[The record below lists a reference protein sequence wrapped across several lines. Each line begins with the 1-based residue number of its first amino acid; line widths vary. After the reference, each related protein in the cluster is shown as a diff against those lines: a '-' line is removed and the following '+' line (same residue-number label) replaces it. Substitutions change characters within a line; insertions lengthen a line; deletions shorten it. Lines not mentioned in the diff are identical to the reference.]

1 MAFTSWSALKTQ
13 ILDDIV
19 SGKALVS
26 GYSIGGRSISF
37 RNFTEI
43 RGFLEYCDMQIKA
56 GGGLTGGTAYAKFE
70 RPGATDE
77 DD

>member
-1 MAFTSWSALKTQ
+1 MAFTSWASLRTQ
-13 ILDDIV
+13 ILDDLA
-19 SGKALVS
+19 SGKSLVG

-37 RNFTEI
+37 KSLREVQDFI
-43 RGFLEYCDMQIKA
+43 SFCDIQIKA
-56 GGGLTGGTAYAKFE
+56 GDSGTAYAKFE